1 MMEKKYIVIAVAMII
16 AFLIHG
22 LFVGRAI
29 TRFKK
34 EDRSISVKG
43 FSEKEVKSNMA
54 VWTIKIRITTND
66 LTEGSKEIEDLKN
79 KVIQFLLKNQITSD
93 ELVQKELNVN
103 DKLAQDYGNDNVFKY
118 RYIIEN
124 VMQVRSTNVD
134 NIQKI
139 SRMTDELLKAGV
151 VVSSNQEYNPSVKYM
166 YTKLNEI
173 KTAMLSEAT
182 LNAKGAALEFAK
194 NNEVSLG
201 KLKRANQG
209 LFTISDRDDAMVSQ
223 SDANGYEL
231 NVNDVFKR
239 VRVVINVEYSID

>member
-22 LFVGRAI
+22 AFVGRAI

>member
-1 MMEKKYIVIAVAMII
+1 MEKKYIVIAIAII
-16 AFLIHG
+16 LAFIIHG
-22 LFVGRAI
+22 SFIGRAI

-66 LTEGSKEIEDLKN
+66 LGQGSNEIEDLKN
-79 KVIQFLLKNQITSD
+79 KVIQFLLKNQITND

-103 DKLAQDYGNDNVFKY
+103 DKMAQDYGNDQVFKY

-173 KTAMLSEAT
+173 KTAMLSEAA

-223 SDANGYEL
+223 SDANGYEM